1 MSRITAPLQDLVEQK
16 DALALAQRLSIKS
29 PRYPKGG
36 MVDVAVHEL
45 GAEVVEVKVLKDEKV
60 TGKG

>member
-16 DALALAQRLSIKS
+16 EHLALMQRVRLKS

-45 GAEVVEVKVLKDEKV
+45 GAKVVEVKILDNEKV
-60 TGKG
+60 ENKS